1 MKGEVVM
8 MTNNGAITSFRIAT
22 SWTDDHDPVV
32 VDIMFSTHENAFQAF
47 NHLATLLGFPDTTIW
62 QAGVAM
68 RETNKRHTRSSHANT
83 SK

>member
-8 MTNNGAITSFRIAT
+8 MPCIIDITSFRIAT

-32 VDIMFSTHENAFQAF
+32 VDIMFSSHENAFQAF
-47 NHLATLLGFPDTTIW
+47 NHLATLLGFPDTTVW

-68 RETNKRHTRSSHANT
+68 RETNKRHTRSSYA